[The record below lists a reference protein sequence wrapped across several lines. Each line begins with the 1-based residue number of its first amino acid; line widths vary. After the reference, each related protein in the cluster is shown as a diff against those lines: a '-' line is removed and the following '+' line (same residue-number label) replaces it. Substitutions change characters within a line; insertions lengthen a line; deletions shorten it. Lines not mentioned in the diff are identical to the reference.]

1 MHDHTAKNNR
11 NLLHTLTTEN
21 PPCMLNKDIG
31 FDLVAMAEHADLI
44 AKRRSVSVGELN
56 CGNGQ
61 QRIMQSNSL
70 GWDDEIFAIERNQKL
85 SNEEKFIKKLQLA
98 HDRLLKKNEKV
109 ENEVNELMRF
119 KHQMT
124 QKIDGLNS
132 KILSLEE
139 NNLRQ
144 KKEIKNQ
151 KQTKDST
158 IKLNE
163 QIGKLKDQLQKVF
176 IVKISEVKRR
186 LFVPNLI
193 SSESSIAYV
202 IIGDP

>member
-1 MHDHTAKNNR
+1 
-11 NLLHTLTTEN
+11 
-21 PPCMLNKDIG
+21 MLNKDIG

-56 CGNGQ
+56 CGTGQ
-61 QRIMQSNSL
+61 QRIMPMNSL